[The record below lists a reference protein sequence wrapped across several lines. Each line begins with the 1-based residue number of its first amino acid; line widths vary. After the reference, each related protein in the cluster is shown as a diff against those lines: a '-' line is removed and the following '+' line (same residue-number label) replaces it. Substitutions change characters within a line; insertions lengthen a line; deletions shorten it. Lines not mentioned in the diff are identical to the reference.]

1 MEISKNKTTVL
12 TGIFVLAAM
21 AILIVTILIVGKKN
35 DSFTKSIV
43 VKATFNDVN
52 GLGKGNNVWFEGV
65 KIGTVKD
72 VVFAGKG
79 VEVSFT
85 IDDSALP
92 HIYADSK
99 AKLGSDGLIGN
110 KIVVIYGGS
119 STTSTVKAGH
129 IFRVEKA
136 AGTEE
141 IMNTLQASNKNL
153 LVITENFKA
162 ISTDMASGK
171 GNIGKLLK
179 DETLINTLQATVID
193 LQKAGSNAETLTA
206 NLSAYSNKLKNKGS
220 LANELVTDTTFFE
233 ALKSTALHLKKTTIT
248 ASQIADNLKIATLAL
263 KDTSGPVGVLLNDR
277 QAAAN
282 LKNTTFNLQS
292 STHKLDET
300 MEALQHNFLVRGF
313 FKKKERVAAKKDT
326 SNAVTGLKK

>member
-1 MEISKNKTTVL
+1 MKVPKNKTAVL
-12 TGIFVLAAM
+12 TGIFVLAAI
-21 AILIVTILIVGKKN
+21 AIFIVTILIIGKKN
-35 DSFTKSIV
+35 NSFTKSIV
-43 VKATFNDVN
+43 AKATFNDVN

-85 IDDSALP
+85 IEDSALP

-110 KIVVIYGGS
+110 KIIVIYGGS
-119 STTSTVKAGH
+119 STASTVKAGH
-129 IFRVEKA
+129 VFGVEKTA
-136 AGTEE
+136 STEE

-153 LVITENFKA
+153 LVITDNFRT
-162 ISTDMASGK
+162 ITTDMASGK

-179 DETLINTLQATVID
+179 DETLMNKLQATMLS
-193 LQKAGSNAETLTA
+193 LQKSGSNAETLTA
-206 NLSAYSNKLKNKGS
+206 NLAGFSEKLNKKGS
-220 LANELVTDTTFFE
+220 LANELATDTSLFSSLRETAAE
-233 ALKSTALHLKKTTIT
+233 LKQ
-248 ASQIADNLKIATLAL
+248 ASLSARMVADNLK
-263 KDTSGPVGVLLNDR
+263 TSSGSVGALLNDKTM
-277 QAAAN
+277 ASN
-282 LKNTTFNLQS
+282 LKNTMANLQS

-313 FKKKERVAAKKDT
+313 FKKKEKAAAKKET
-326 SNAVTGLKK
+326 LGVVTDLKK